1 MYFKKR
7 IYLALQFAAGSTGGH
22 LSRNREGEMALV
34 KTERDNCGALVQ
46 QQLVTRV
53 ESNRRRSR
61 YSSCV
66 AVCQQRLQKHQ
77 A

>member
-34 KTERDNCGALVQ
+34 KTERDNCGALMQ
-46 QQLVTRV
+46 
-53 ESNRRRSR
+53 
-61 YSSCV
+61 
-66 AVCQQRLQKHQ
+66 
-77 A
+77 